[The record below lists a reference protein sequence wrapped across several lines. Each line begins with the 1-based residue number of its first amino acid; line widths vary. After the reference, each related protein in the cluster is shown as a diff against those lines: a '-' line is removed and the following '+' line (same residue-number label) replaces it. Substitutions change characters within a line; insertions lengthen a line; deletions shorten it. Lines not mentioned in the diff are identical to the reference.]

1 MPFLMLMILTTGT
14 HRLNAIFDRFQGC
27 RRSQRGFTMSR
38 QQHEDTQSSGLS
50 LEDGKFYRSRLGE
63 LVQVRLAYPGDEFC
77 FEQVN
82 DLPYLY
88 RADGSYADNETD
100 PIAILNLVEEIVPT
114 PWAEISAKL
123 RLDPNP

>member
-1 MPFLMLMILTTGT
+1 
-14 HRLNAIFDRFQGC
+14 
-27 RRSQRGFTMSR
+27 MSR
-38 QQHEDTQSSGLS
+38 QQHEDTPSSGLT

-100 PIAILNLVEEIVPT
+100 PIAIMNLVEEIVPT